1 MGDLLVGHCDL
12 DRMAGHEV
20 RAAHDERLRLL
31 FELRDHC
38 THGNL
43 CLFSGNLADFDVMLL
58 AEILLDVIG
67 KLVARSLDA
76 LLLDDDLILPESDIT
91 DFVDPTPPKKN
102 KKTTIIILAAVVAFI
117 CLAGALI
124 FVLLNKDSNENTQ
137 TQDTTEDSSAR
148 YDSQEFNKAMTLA
161 EERLEIRDYVGV
173 EYYTNQ
179 YSIPEL
185 MTLAQKYR

>member
-1 MGDLLVGHCDL
+1 M
-12 DRMAGHEV
+12 
-20 RAAHDERLRLL
+20 
-31 FELRDHC
+31 
-38 THGNL
+38 
-43 CLFSGNLADFDVMLL
+43 
-58 AEILLDVIG
+58 
-67 KLVARSLDA
+67 
-76 LLLDDDLILPESDIT
+76 DDDLILPESDIT

-173 EYYTNQ
+173 EYYTKQ

-185 MTLAQKYR
+185 MTLAQKYRYYSLLATLYSEDYLDDSELFSKYTSIADSTLKSIRKGEE